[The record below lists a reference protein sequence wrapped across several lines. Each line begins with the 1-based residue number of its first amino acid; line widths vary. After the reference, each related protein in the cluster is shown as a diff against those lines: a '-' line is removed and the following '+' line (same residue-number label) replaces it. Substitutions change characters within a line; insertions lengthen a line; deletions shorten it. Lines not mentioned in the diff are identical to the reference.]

1 MFNSRSS
8 RPCSNDFSSPRGNG
22 ERVIFEERIVDGSKQ
37 LVATGKESLKDFI
50 EASKSETLISNIIK
64 RFEQGDINVLSKVQG
79 FYADVTDMPSDLA
92 SAQRHLITLEDKFN
106 NLPSEVKT
114 RFDNSF
120 NKFVEEVSHSSI
132 DDFAKIF
139 GFDTSISENSDV
151 KPVVSSSTS
160 DVTNL
165 NGGENN
171 VS

>member
-8 RPCSNDFSSPRGNG
+8 RPSAFDFSSPRGNG
-22 ERVIFEERIVDGSKQ
+22 ERVIFEERIVDGSKK

-50 EASKSETLISNIIK
+50 ESSKSETLITNIIK
-64 RFEQGDINVLSKVQG
+64 RFECGDVSVLSKVQG
-79 FYADVTDMPSDLA
+79 FYGDVTTLPTDLA
-92 SAQRHLITLEDKFN
+92 SAQRQLITLENKFN

-132 DDFAKIF
+132 DDFSKLF
-139 GFDTSISENSDV
+139 GLDTSIV
-151 KPVVSSSTS
+151 KDNDIKSPVSPTSS

-165 NGGENN
+165 KDGEK
-171 VS
+171 